1 MSIVVF
7 SNDKCCIQT
16 KTILKT
22 IFEISFIQRYFTT
35 IMLLDKTSIYS

>member
-22 IFEISFIQRYFTT
+22 IFKSLLYNDILQR
-35 IMLLDKTSIYS
+35 